1 MKLKTIA
8 FLFVFIIILFSNSVK
23 GQHIKFS
30 KTKNGLY
37 YKFHIRNK
45 MAIKAQLG
53 DILIAELTIR
63 TTDSIIFTN
72 KGKPQ
77 KIFRVDTSNYKGDLN
92 EGLRLMGKGEKAT
105 FIILTDSLKKIMHL
119 PFNQKNKILY
129 YDIKI
134 KDIITKAEIE
144 KEKEAKEEKQQILR
158 DSAIL
163 KESKDLI
170 KYLEI
175 NDIKS
180 NPSATGLYYIE
191 IIEGNG
197 AKAEMAKR
205 VSINYIGKLTN
216 GKIFDTN
223 IEKIAKEA
231 GIFKKD
237 YQYLPL
243 IFSLGSGEVIPGWD
257 EGICRMKVGGMSK
270 LIIPSK
276 LGYGERGSD
285 SETIPPFSI
294 LIYEIDLINIEN

>member
-8 FLFVFIIILFSNSVK
+8 FLFVFIIILFSNPVK
-23 GQHIKFS
+23 GQHTKFS

-144 KEKEAKEEKQQILR
+144 KEKRII
-158 DSAIL
+158 DG
-163 KESKDLI
+163 LI
-170 KYLEI
+170 VPI
-175 NDIKS
+175 NDIKLEIM
-180 NPSATGLYYIE
+180 NFQTGWLSFLH
-191 IIEGNG
+191 GVG
-197 AKAEMAKR
+197 HT
-205 VSINYIGKLTN
+205 SPTTL
-216 GKIFDTN
+216 
-223 IEKIAKEA
+223 
-231 GIFKKD
+231 
-237 YQYLPL
+237 
-243 IFSLGSGEVIPGWD
+243 EVQ
-257 EGICRMKVGGMSK
+257 ETVTSFVRNA
-270 LIIPSK
+270 
-276 LGYGERGSD
+276 D
-285 SETIPPFSI
+285 SE
-294 LIYEIDLINIEN
+294 NRNN